1 MKKKVGK
8 AFDKVLESLDPLPPQ
23 RTPPILPPPS
33 SSSPSSGLNKST
45 DSNIFTTLSD
55 MDDLLSSTVN
65 NTKGPGSGGTLDQR
79 LDHILAILMETKA
92 ICEQNQREIVTL
104 KEKIISLEKENN
116 TVKRE
121 LRVAK
126 ESTNR
131 YELATRFLTVRV
143 LGLPVSAEERAAA
156 SPEDRNKAAV
166 KNAYDKIL
174 RPILS
179 VAKAKGHLEV
189 VPQLK
194 TTIEEGFRINSNAKD
209 KRGVPYPP
217 PLILRFTHKS
227 YRTAVFLFKREAF
240 NPSGGASSDNLNFFI
255 VEDLTI
261 PTLNKMKELRAD
273 DRVGKVWTTE
283 GQIRFT
289 LVDAPSKVLKFR
301 GVYAPLSEIIK

>member
-23 RTPPILPPPS
+23 RTPPILPPPPS

-45 DSNIFTTLSD
+45 DSNIFTTLSY

-65 NTKGPGSGGTLDQR
+65 NTKGPGSVGTLDQR

-156 SPEDRNKAAV
+156 SPEDRNKLQSRMHTTRFS
-166 KNAYDKIL
+166 DPSSL
-174 RPILS
+174 RPRPRATLRWSLS
-179 VAKAKGHLEV
+179 
-189 VPQLK
+189 
-194 TTIEEGFRINSNAKD
+194 
-209 KRGVPYPP
+209 
-217 PLILRFTHKS
+217 
-227 YRTAVFLFKREAF
+227 
-240 NPSGGASSDNLNFFI
+240 
-255 VEDLTI
+255 
-261 PTLNKMKELRAD
+261 
-273 DRVGKVWTTE
+273 
-283 GQIRFT
+283 
-289 LVDAPSKVLKFR
+289 
-301 GVYAPLSEIIK
+301 

>member
-1 MKKKVGK
+1 
-8 AFDKVLESLDPLPPQ
+8 
-23 RTPPILPPPS
+23 
-33 SSSPSSGLNKST
+33 
-45 DSNIFTTLSD
+45 
-55 MDDLLSSTVN
+55 
-65 NTKGPGSGGTLDQR
+65 
-79 LDHILAILMETKA
+79 METKA
-92 ICEQNQREIVTL
+92 ICERNEKEIVAL

-131 YELATRFLTVRV
+131 YELASRFLTVRV
-143 LGLPVSAEERAAA
+143 LGLPVSAEERAAT

-174 RPILS
+174 KPILS

-217 PLILRFTHKS
+217 PLS
-227 YRTAVFLFKREAF
+227 
-240 NPSGGASSDNLNFFI
+240 SSDSPTNPTGQRSSSSRGRPLPPLG
-255 VEDLTI
+255 VPALTTSTSSSSKTS
-261 PTLNKMKELRAD
+261 PPP
-273 DRVGKVWTTE
+273 
-283 GQIRFT
+283 
-289 LVDAPSKVLKFR
+289 PSTR
-301 GVYAPLSEIIK
+301 

>member
-1 MKKKVGK
+1 
-8 AFDKVLESLDPLPPQ
+8 
-23 RTPPILPPPS
+23 
-33 SSSPSSGLNKST
+33 
-45 DSNIFTTLSD
+45 
-55 MDDLLSSTVN
+55 
-65 NTKGPGSGGTLDQR
+65 
-79 LDHILAILMETKA
+79 METKA

-217 PLILRFTHKS
+217 PSHPQIHPQILQD
-227 YRTAVFLFKREAF
+227 
-240 NPSGGASSDNLNFFI
+240 SGLPLQEGG
-255 VEDLTI
+255 
-261 PTLNKMKELRAD
+261 LR
-273 DRVGKVWTTE
+273 
-283 GQIRFT
+283 
-289 LVDAPSKVLKFR
+289 LPR
-301 GVYAPLSEIIK
+301 GCQP

>member
-1 MKKKVGK
+1 
-8 AFDKVLESLDPLPPQ
+8 
-23 RTPPILPPPS
+23 
-33 SSSPSSGLNKST
+33 
-45 DSNIFTTLSD
+45 

-79 LDHILAILMETKA
+79 LDHILAVLMETKA

-255 VEDLTI
+255 VGRPHHPHSQQDEGAPGGRPRGQGVDHGGADQVHPGGRSVQGPQVPRGLRPSERDHQMI
-261 PTLNKMKELRAD
+261 HPSIWLYHRLRACFYGA
-273 DRVGKVWTTE
+273 VTPH
-283 GQIRFT
+283 RF
-289 LVDAPSKVLKFR
+289 
-301 GVYAPLSEIIK
+301 LSGRTG

>member
-8 AFDKVLESLDPLPPQ
+8 ALDKVLESLDPLPPQ
-23 RTPPILPPPS
+23 RTPPSTSSPPS
-33 SSSPSSGLNKST
+33 VLNKST
-45 DSNIFTTLSD
+45 DSNIFNTLSD
-55 MDDLLSSTVN
+55 MDSLLSSTVN

-126 ESTNR
+126 DSTNR

-143 LGLPVSAEERAAA
+143 LGLPVSAEERAAT

-174 RPILS
+174 KPILS

-261 PTLNKMKELRAD
+261 PTLNKMKELRD
-273 DRVGKVWTTE
+273 DERVEKVWTTK
-283 GQIRFT
+283 GMIRYTLASGPNKIRKFPGAFT
-289 LVDAPSKVLKFR
+289 
-301 GVYAPLSEIIK
+301 PLNEAIK

>member
-8 AFDKVLESLDPLPPQ
+8 ALDKVLDTLDPLPTQ
-23 RTPPILPPPS
+23 RTPPS
-33 SSSPSSGLNKST
+33 SSSPSSRLNKST
-45 DSNIFTTLSD
+45 DSNIFNTFSD
-55 MDDLLSSTVN
+55 MDNLLNSTVN
-65 NTKGPGSGGTLDQR
+65 NTKGPGSAGSLDQR
-79 LDHILAILMETKA
+79 LDHILAVLMETKA
-92 ICEQNQREIVTL
+92 ICEQNQKEIVTL
-104 KEKIISLEKENN
+104 KDNVISLEKENSAM
-116 TVKRE
+116 KRE
-121 LRVAK
+121 LRIAK

-131 YELATRFLTVRV
+131 SELASRFLTVRV
-143 LGLPVSAEERAAA
+143 LGMPVSTEERAAA

-174 RPILS
+174 KPIFS

-189 VPQLK
+189 VPQLR
-194 TTIEEGFRINSNAKD
+194 TAIEEGFRINSNAKD
-209 KRGVPYPP
+209 KKGVPYPP

-227 YRTAVFLFKREAF
+227 FRTAVFLFKKEALA
-240 NPSGGASSDNLNFFI
+240 PSGGASSDGLNCFI
-255 VEDLTI
+255 VEDLTT

-301 GVYAPLSEIIK
+301 GVYSPLSEIIK

>member
-8 AFDKVLESLDPLPPQ
+8 ALDKVLESLDPLSPQ
-23 RTPPILPPPS
+23 RTPPIPPS

-45 DSNIFTTLSD
+45 DSNIFNNLSD
-55 MDDLLSSTVN
+55 MDNLLSSTVN

-92 ICEQNQREIVTL
+92 ICEQNQREIITL

-131 YELATRFLTVRV
+131 YELASRFLTVRV
-143 LGLPVSAEERAAA
+143 LGLPVTAEERAAA

-194 TTIEEGFRINSNAKD
+194 TTIEEGFRINGNAKD

-240 NPSGGASSDNLNFFI
+240 NPLGGASPDNLNFFI

-273 DRVGKVWTTE
+273 DRVGKVWTTK

-289 LVDAPSKVLKFR
+289 LVDAPSKVFKFR

>member
-8 AFDKVLESLDPLPPQ
+8 ALDKVLESLDPLPPQ
-23 RTPPILPPPS
+23 RTPPSTSSPPS
-33 SSSPSSGLNKST
+33 ALNKST
-45 DSNIFTTLSD
+45 DSNIFNTLSD
-55 MDDLLSSTVN
+55 MDSLLSSTVN

-79 LDHILAILMETKA
+79 LDHILAILMETKS
-92 ICEQNQREIVTL
+92 ICLQNQKEIVTL

-131 YELATRFLTVRV
+131 YELASRFLTVRV

-174 RPILS
+174 KPILT

-240 NPSGGASSDNLNFFI
+240 ASPGGASPDNINFFI
-255 VEDLTI
+255 VEDLTT

-301 GVYAPLSEIIK
+301 GVYSPLSEIIK

>member
-1 MKKKVGK
+1 M
-8 AFDKVLESLDPLPPQ
+8 
-23 RTPPILPPPS
+23 
-33 SSSPSSGLNKST
+33 
-45 DSNIFTTLSD
+45 
-55 MDDLLSSTVN
+55 
-65 NTKGPGSGGTLDQR
+65 
-79 LDHILAILMETKA
+79 
-92 ICEQNQREIVTL
+92 
-104 KEKIISLEKENN
+104 
-116 TVKRE
+116 
-121 LRVAK
+121 
-126 ESTNR
+126 
-131 YELATRFLTVRV
+131 RV

>member
-1 MKKKVGK
+1 
-8 AFDKVLESLDPLPPQ
+8 
-23 RTPPILPPPS
+23 
-33 SSSPSSGLNKST
+33 
-45 DSNIFTTLSD
+45 
-55 MDDLLSSTVN
+55 
-65 NTKGPGSGGTLDQR
+65 
-79 LDHILAILMETKA
+79 METKS
-92 ICEQNQREIVTL
+92 ICEQNQKEIVTL

-121 LRVAK
+121 LRAAK

-131 YELATRFLTVRV
+131 YELASRFLTVRV

-209 KRGVPYPP
+209 KRGVPYP
-217 PLILRFTHKS
+217 L
-227 YRTAVFLFKREAF
+227 
-240 NPSGGASSDNLNFFI
+240 PSSSDSPTSHTGQRSSSSRGRPSTPLG
-255 VEDLTI
+255 VPALT
-261 PTLNKMKELRAD
+261 TSTSSLWK
-273 DRVGKVWTTE
+273 TS
-283 GQIRFT
+283 
-289 LVDAPSKVLKFR
+289 PS
-301 GVYAPLSEIIK
+301 PLSTR

>member
-8 AFDKVLESLDPLPPQ
+8 ALDKVLDSLDPS
-23 RTPPILPPPS
+23 IPPS
-33 SSSPSSGLNKST
+33 STSSSSHLNTST
-45 DSNIFTTLSD
+45 ESNIFNTLSD
-55 MDDLLSSTVN
+55 MDNLLTSTVN
-65 NTKGPGSGGTLDQR
+65 NTKGPGSGGSLDQR
-79 LDHILAILMETKA
+79 LDHILAILLETKA
-92 ICEQNQREIVTL
+92 ICEQNQKEIVTL
-104 KEKIISLEKENN
+104 KDKIISLEKENN
-116 TVKRE
+116 TIKRE

-131 YELATRFLTVRV
+131 YELTSRFLTVRV
-143 LGLPVSAEERAAA
+143 LGLPVSAEERAAS

-174 RPILS
+174 KPILS

-194 TTIEEGFRINSNAKD
+194 TAIEEGFRINSNAKD

-227 YRTAVFLFKREAF
+227 FRTAVFLFKREAF
-240 NPSGGASSDNLNFFI
+240 APTGGASPENLNFFI
-255 VEDLTI
+255 VEDLTT

-301 GVYAPLSEIIK
+301 GVYSPLSEIIK